1 MNPSFRVGYG
11 TTCDLMFPEIRDPI
25 REQGLV
31 NKDEALMHPIAQAL
45 ALIDSYREIAKMA
58 GDAGDTATA
67 NLYTKAADAVEAQLG
82 AEPGRPPAP
91 PTKEVRM
98 AAPREETM
106 PPGEL
111 GG

>member
-1 MNPSFRVGYG
+1 
-11 TTCDLMFPEIRDPI
+11 MFPEIKDPL

-45 ALIDSYREIAKMA
+45 ALIDSYREIADLATKS
-58 GDAGDTATA
+58 GDTVTA

-82 AEPGRPPAP
+82 AEPGKPPAP
-91 PTKEVRM
+91 PAKEVRM
-98 AAPREETM
+98 AAPREETT